1 MKFKPLNW
9 IKRDYWIACTP
20 ASRFGDISI
29 AYEEGLYWASWDL
42 TLPGTKDLEELKQ
55 KGQEFHENYL
65 KQFFEE

>member
-1 MKFKPLNW
+1 MKFKPLKW
-9 IKRDYWIACTP
+9 TKHDYWIAYTP
-20 ASRFGDISI
+20 AARFGDISI

-42 TLPGTKDLEELKQ
+42 TLPGTKDLEELKR

>member
-9 IKRDYWIACTP
+9 TKHDYWVADTP
-20 ASRFGDISI
+20 AIEFGYISI
-29 AYEEGLYWASWDL
+29 TYEQGLYWASWDL
-42 TLPGTKDLEELKQ
+42 YLSGTKDLEELKQ